1 MVQCIFVVGYISDPI
16 WFSFESGN
24 GIQREEKG
32 FLKNPSSKNP
42 AQVMSGSWSYTG
54 PDGKVMTSLGIVF
67 IVFLLWYTVHETSFT
82 PTPKN

>member
-1 MVQCIFVVGYISDPI
+1 MGKCIFVVGYISDPL

-54 PDGKVMTSLGIVF
+54 PDGKVMTSLGIVL
-67 IVFLLWYTVHETSFT
+67 VFTVVHNT
-82 PTPKN
+82 